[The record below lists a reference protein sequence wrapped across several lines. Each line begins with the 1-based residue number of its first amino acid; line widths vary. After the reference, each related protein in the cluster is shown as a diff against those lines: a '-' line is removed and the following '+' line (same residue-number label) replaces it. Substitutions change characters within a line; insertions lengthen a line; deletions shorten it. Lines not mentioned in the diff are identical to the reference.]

1 MAKKKI
7 ASKKATPKKKSPAR
21 KKINKRK
28 AKQHVYFFGGN
39 KADGGRIPKSTPRRQ
54 GSELV

>member
-39 KADGGRIPKSTPRRQ
+39 KADGD
-54 GSELV
+54 GSQ